1 MKSTVNVYITCMKI
15 GKAQGRLQSK
25 IIQLTNT
32 KLNWQTY
39 SYFLAQK
46 NLVIRQPRH
55 WQGLTTLVRKT
66 CISSCKYSC
75 NFRLL
80 TTHNRCI
87 ILILVRGNEW
97 LYFGVLI
104 GILLTICLL
113 LLPSRSVFLCSQ
125 FLSVYQFGYAG
136 LREKQRWPRYDSVDD
151 SDVADRYIWS
161 WFWHICAHDCVRFIH
176 SRC

>member
-1 MKSTVNVYITCMKI
+1 MHEDRKSSGQASVEDHSTDEHEIELRN
-15 GKAQGRLQSK
+15 LQLFFSPK
-25 IIQLTNT
+25 ELSYSTAASLTGPDHASTEN
-32 KLNWQTY
+32 
-39 SYFLAQK
+39 
-46 NLVIRQPRH
+46 
-55 WQGLTTLVRKT
+55 
-66 CISSCKYSC
+66 ISSRKYSC

-97 LYFGVLI
+97 LYFGLLI

-113 LLPSRSVFLCSQ
+113 LLPSRSVFLSSQ

-136 LREKQRWPRYDSVDD
+136 LREKQRWPKYDSVDE

-161 WFWHICAHDCVRFIH
+161 WF
-176 SRC
+176 